1 MNLEDFKN
9 RLRKYNRED
18 IIVTDHADMQ
28 AFSRRIDIDEVKD
41 NILNPVKLVYY
52 RREEA
57 ENPKE
62 ERYEC
67 FFEYSDNLYHKY
79 AIVLNRKIIIVT
91 VIAIN
96 RRWQG
101 EIKP

>member
-9 RLRKYNRED
+9 RLRKYKKKD
-18 IIVTDHADMQ
+18 IIVTDHADLQ
-28 AFSRRIDIDEVKD
+28 AFSRRIDLEEVKE
-41 NILNPVKLVYY
+41 NLLNPVKLVHFN
-52 RREEA
+52 REE
-57 ENPKE
+57 EYPNE

-67 FFEYSDNLYHKY
+67 FFEYASNLYHKY
-79 AIVLNRKIIIVT
+79 AVVLNRKIIIVT
-91 VIAIN
+91 VIVIN